1 MVDVSVVNVVGGT
14 AMVTVEVDKIVV
26 MVLKAEPTS
35 STDAD
40 AKFTM
45 LVPEY
50 PVSVNEMVTVGT
62 TAGALL

>member
-1 MVDVSVVNVVGGT
+1 
-14 AMVTVEVDKIVV
+14 MVTVEVDKVVV

-62 TAGALL
+62 IAGALL